1 MRMRE
6 TPASRAR
13 LTSSFTSA
21 AFGAR
26 GAPFISPPSN
36 TIVRCPWESAYSIVI
51 RRAPSAQARAGR
63 GRMPGVEVHDRVP
76 RLGAALGPGNEIQ
89 IPGRDPALLD
99 EELPVDELLPVCT
112 AHEDDREALHLPGLD
127 ERERLEELV
136 QRAVAARER
145 DERAGAH
152 EQVHLADAE
161 VVELEAEGR
170 RDVRVRKLLV
180 RELDVEAHGLGT
192 GVPRAAVRGLHRA
205 RAAARR
211 DHEVAHPVRLT
222 DRRDN
227 APELPRLR
235 VPPVPLLE
243 ARAAEDD
250 DRGPDTLLVQLHVGL
265 LELEHEPHA
274 AQLAVREEGEVL
286 LRQRV

>member
-1 MRMRE
+1 MRE

-36 TIVRCPWESAYSIVI
+36 TIVRCPCESAYSIVI

-63 GRMPGVEVHDRVP
+63 DRMPCVEVHDCVP

-89 IPGRDPALLD
+89 VLGRDPALVD
-99 EELPVDELLPVCT
+99 EQLPVDELLPVRA
-112 AHEDDREALHLPGLD
+112 AHEDYRDALHLPGLD
-127 ERERLEELV
+127 ERERLEQLV
-136 QRAVAARER
+136 ERAVPAREG
-145 DERAGAH
+145 DERTGTH
-152 EQVHLADAE
+152 EEVHLADAE
-161 VVELEAEGR
+161 VVEPEAKRR
-170 RDVRVRKLLV
+170 RDVCVRPLLV
-180 RELDVEAHGLGT
+180 RELDVEAHGLGPD
-192 GVPRAAVRGLHRA
+192 VPRAAVRGLHRA

-211 DHEVAHPVRLT
+211 DDEVTDLARLAS
-222 DRRDN
+222 RRDD

-235 VPPVPLLE
+235 IPAVALLE

-250 DRGPDTLLVQLHVGL
+250 HRGPDALLVHLHVGL
-265 LELEHEPHA
+265 LELEHEAHA
-274 AQLAVREEGEVL
+274 AQLAAREECEVL
-286 LRQRV
+286 LLS